1 MEGLGRDKLFTFK
14 GSPEA
19 VCGKYNRTG
28 KNSNVGPFAEGL
40 PMLHTIIRVRDATSS
55 ITPNSEITLA
65 VRRAVV
71 LGAMAA
77 AGTGAVSLPAHA
89 QEQTARASGDE
100 SSVQTVTI
108 TGSRIRRVDTETASP
123 VFTIDQAA
131 LTQSGAS
138 TVGELAMQLPSVNG
152 AATNPSVNN
161 GGGFGE
167 SYIELR
173 GLNAKR
179 TVILID
185 GRRIGLI
192 GDPGSLTSAVDVNQ
206 IPLAIID
213 HVEVLKEGAGAIYGS
228 DAIAG
233 VVNFITRKDVQG
245 LEVNAD
251 YGRTTADD
259 GGHHQ
264 VNVSIGDQSDKFS
277 FMMTGRYQKQDAV
290 LESRRGFSQFALYD
304 SSGAISK
311 GGSSRTPTGRIYPPA
326 AGFPGGLGACGSVTK
341 ITGAAGTALTDY
353 RCFNAHGA
361 DDDHYNYAPLN
372 YLLTPQERGSLFA
385 KANYKIND
393 SIEAYTEVLYNRTH
407 SGFQEAPLPFDS
419 TADNVIIS
427 KNSIYNPFGTDFGG
441 IAGTNPQAEW
451 RLLGLDPRASD
462 TISVSS
468 VVSFGLKGTLFNT
481 GWAWDLYSMYGR
493 IDQHQSRSGYFFAD
507 KLQNALG
514 PSFIAANGTPTC
526 GTPSAPIGGCT
537 PINIFAV
544 NDPALIANGSVAAQQ
559 AAFNAIGT
567 GFNTDHSYATRNFAL
582 DMNGKVLS
590 LPAGDLQ
597 ASAGIEYRWQEGV
610 STADQIVQAQPPLF
624 LNCEISQ
631 ETCTGNSRLH
641 FSNTDLYGELF
652 APLLKDMP
660 GAKSL
665 NVDLG
670 VRWSDYSDF
679 AATSKGQVKV
689 EYRPVSDLLVRG
701 SFSQVYRAPTVQD
714 LAQAPVINNPTF
726 IDPCNGLTQAALA
739 ANPGLGNFCQ
749 GVIPNGKFQEPNG
762 QITSE
767 LRSNPN
773 LKPETGE
780 VTTYGFVYDPSW
792 LSDFS
797 LSVDFWRYTIDNV
810 LVQLDPTFTAQQC
823 IASGSPFYCGLVFRF
838 PATSAQPGDIQVL
851 LQPTENAGQLKT
863 DGVDLGMKYAL
874 RHTPIGSFRFSID
887 VTHVNSFTNN
897 PGGNSEAVQYAGTF
911 SRQFGND
918 TKWRGLAS
926 ISWGF
931 RGFEALL
938 TEQWIGKLVLPNGV
952 TNPVAGESPVV
963 PIPDIYYTNFSLG
976 YNFATNTHVQLGFE
990 NVFNRQPPLFY
1001 QNNVLNA
1008 NTDVSTYDVL
1018 GRRWFVGF
1026 TQKF

>member
-1 MEGLGRDKLFTFK
+1 
-14 GSPEA
+14 
-19 VCGKYNRTG
+19 
-28 KNSNVGPFAEGL
+28 
-40 PMLHTIIRVRDATSS
+40 
-55 ITPNSEITLA
+55 
-65 VRRAVV
+65 
-71 LGAMAA
+71 
-77 AGTGAVSLPAHA
+77 
-89 QEQTARASGDE
+89 
-100 SSVQTVTI
+100 TV
-108 TGSRIRRVDTETASP
+108 TGSRIRRVDSETASP

-131 LTQSGAS
+131 LTQSGAQ

-192 GDPGSLTSAVDVNQ
+192 GDPGSGTSAVDVNQ

-245 LEVNAD
+245 LEVSAD
-251 YGRTTADD
+251 YGRDTADD
-259 GGHHQ
+259 GAHHQ
-264 VNVSIGDQSDKFS
+264 VNLSIGAQSDKFS
-277 FMMTGRYQKQDAV
+277 FMISGRYQKQDPV
-290 LESRRGFSQFALYD
+290 LESRRTFSQFALYD
-304 SSGAISK
+304 SSGSISH
-311 GGSSRTPTGRIYPPA
+311 GGSSRAPNGRIFSPKGNP
-326 AGFPGGLGACGSVTK
+326 FPGALGGCASGSVTK
-341 ITGAAGTALTDY
+341 NSGAPGTAPGDY
-353 RCFNAHGA
+353 YCFVTGGTTN
-361 DDDHYNYAPLN
+361 DLYNYAPLN
-372 YLLTPQERGSLFA
+372 YLVTPQERGSLFA

-393 SIEAYTEVLYNRTH
+393 SIEAYTELLYNRTH
-407 SGFQEAPLPFDS
+407 SAFQEAPLPFDS
-419 TADNVIIS
+419 TADNVMIS

-441 IAGTNPQAEW
+441 NAGTNPQAEW
-451 RLLGLDPRASD
+451 RLLGLGARRGD
-462 TISVSS
+462 TVSASS

-493 IDQHQSRSGYFFAD
+493 IDQHLTRFGYFFSD

-526 GTPSAPIGGCT
+526 GTQAAPVANCT

-559 AAFNAIGT
+559 AAFAAIGT
-567 GFNTDHSYATRNFAL
+567 DANQDHIYTTRNFAL

-590 LPAGDLQ
+590 LPAGDMQ
-597 ASAGIEYRWQEGV
+597 ASAGIEYRWQEGT

-624 LNCEISQ
+624 LECEISQ

-652 APLLKDMP
+652 APLLKDAP

-665 NVDLG
+665 NIDLG

-679 AATSKGQVKV
+679 SATTKGQVKV

-701 SFSQVYRAPTVQD
+701 TFSQVYRAPTVQD

-726 IDPCNGLTQAALA
+726 IDPCNGLTPAALA
-739 ANPGLGNFCQ
+739 SNPGLGKFCQ
-749 GVIPNGKFQEPNG
+749 GVIPDGKFREPNG
-762 QITSE
+762 QITAE

-780 VTTYGFVYDPSW
+780 VTTYGVVYDPSW

-810 LVQLDPTFTAQQC
+810 LVQLDPAFTAQQC

-838 PATSAQPGDIQVL
+838 PATSAQPGQIQVL

-863 DGVDLGMKYAL
+863 DGIDLGMKYAL
-874 RHTPIGSFRFSID
+874 RHSPLGSFRFSID
-887 VTHVNSFTNN
+887 VTHVNSFTNS
-897 PGGNSEAVQYAGTF
+897 PGSGAETVQYAGTF

-926 ISWGF
+926 IQWG
-931 RGFEALL
+931 
-938 TEQWIGKLVLPNGV
+938 
-952 TNPVAGESPVV
+952 
-963 PIPDIYYTNFSLG
+963 
-976 YNFATNTHVQLGFE
+976 
-990 NVFNRQPPLFY
+990 
-1001 QNNVLNA
+1001 
-1008 NTDVSTYDVL
+1008 
-1018 GRRWFVGF
+1018 
-1026 TQKF
+1026 